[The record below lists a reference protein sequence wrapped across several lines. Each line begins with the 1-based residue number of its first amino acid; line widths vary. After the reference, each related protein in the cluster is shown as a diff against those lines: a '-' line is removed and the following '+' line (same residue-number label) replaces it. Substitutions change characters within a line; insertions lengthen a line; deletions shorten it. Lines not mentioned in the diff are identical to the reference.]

1 MNMIFQKG
9 FEQMTNNSLDL
20 INPYAIA
27 KYIKEAKKSTPAK
40 AYLKGN
46 LNDITVENVKVFGEN
61 NFWILIG
68 EFDEIKTIIE
78 SNQEKIFD
86 YHIENDRR
94 NSAIPLLD
102 ISQINARI
110 EPGAVIRDRVKIG
123 NHSIIMMGA
132 ILNIGSEVGEGSMID
147 MNAVLGARALVGNNC
162 HVGAGAILAGVLEP
176 PNADPVIIEDNVM
189 IGANAVILE
198 GIKVG
203 KDAVVAAG
211 AIVTEDVPSGCVVAG
226 SPAKII
232 KKKDEKTSEKTK
244 LLEDLR

>member
-1 MNMIFQKG
+1 
-9 FEQMTNNSLDL
+9 MTNNSLDL

-40 AYLKGN
+40 AYIKGN
-46 LNDITVENVKVFGEN
+46 LDGITAENVKVFGEN
-61 NFWILIG
+61 SFWIMIG
-68 EFDEIKTIIE
+68 EYNEIKAIIQ
-78 SNQEKIFD
+78 SNQEKISD
-86 YHIENDRR
+86 YYIENDRR

-102 ISQINARI
+102 ISEINARI
-110 EPGAVIRDRVKIG
+110 EPGAIIRDRVKIG
-123 NHSIIMMGA
+123 KHAIIMMGA

-189 IGANAVILE
+189 IGANAVVLE
-198 GIKVG
+198 GVKVG

-211 AIVTEDVPSGCVVAG
+211 AIVTENVPPGCVVAG

-232 KKKDEKTSEKTK
+232 KKKDKKTTEKTK
-244 LLEDLR
+244 LLKDLR